1 MKYFIFYILKKTM
14 GLYHWGAVQSV
25 IGINI
30 HDVSRPSDGSAVSLH
45 DVNATFSWLATDHL
59 FF

>member
-1 MKYFIFYILKKTM
+1 M